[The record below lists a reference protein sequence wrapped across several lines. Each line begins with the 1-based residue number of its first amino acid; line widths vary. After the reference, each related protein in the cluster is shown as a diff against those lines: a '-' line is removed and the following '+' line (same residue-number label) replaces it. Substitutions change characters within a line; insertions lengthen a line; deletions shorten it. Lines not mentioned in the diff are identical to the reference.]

1 MTHQDHR
8 YHQDQQ
14 DQQDQQDGRDRRDPY
29 RLGPPQ
35 AAPAPGGGPD
45 AAPRGDVLRMLL
57 WTVVVLSAAANM
69 VLSFTG
75 AAVALHLASGV
86 VTVLAVGALVV
97 RALRGRR

>member
-8 YHQDQQ
+8 YHQDQR
-14 DQQDQQDGRDRRDPY
+14 DSRDRRDPY

-35 AAPAPGGGPD
+35 TGSTPGGGPD
-45 AAPRGDVLRMLL
+45 AVPRGDVLRTLL
-57 WTVVVLSAAANM
+57 WTVVVLSAAANT

>member
-14 DQQDQQDGRDRRDPY
+14 DGRDPY

-35 AAPAPGGGPD
+35 AAAASAAGGGPD
-45 AAPRGDVLRMLL
+45 AVPRGDVLRMLL
-57 WTVVVLSAAANM
+57 WTVVVLSATANM

>member
-8 YHQDQQ
+8 YH
-14 DQQDQQDGRDRRDPY
+14 QDQQDGRDRRDPY

-35 AAPAPGGGPD
+35 AGSAPGGGPD
-45 AAPRGDVLRMLL
+45 AVPRGDVLRMLL

>member
-8 YHQDQQ
+8 
-14 DQQDQQDGRDRRDPY
+14 DRQVHRNRQAHRDPY
-29 RLGPPQ
+29 HLGPPQ
-35 AAPAPGGGPD
+35 SAPAGGGPD
-45 AAPRGDVLRMLL
+45 AVPRADVLRTLL
-57 WTVVVLSAAANM
+57 WAVVVLSAAANM

>member
-14 DQQDQQDGRDRRDPY
+14 DGRDGWDGRDPY

-35 AAPAPGGGPD
+35 AAAASVPGGGPD

-57 WTVVVLSAAANM
+57 WTVVVLSATANM